1 LKLQKGVT
9 RRAVKLK
16 GTDNAMARGK
26 GTDNAMARGK
36 GTDNAMAR
44 EKGQTMINKNTTQK
58 NKDKVYALLYI

>member
-1 LKLQKGVT
+1 
-9 RRAVKLK
+9 
-16 GTDNAMARGK
+16 MARGK